1 MNLKNTLIGID
12 GLKAKGKLDID
23 IKGIES
29 NCDKIEERL
38 YVCSNKRNRSRWS

>member
-12 GLKAKGKLDID
+12 GLKAKGNLDVD

-29 NCDKIEERL
+29 NCDKIGTIEGEKYEE
-38 YVCSNKRNRSRWS
+38 K